1 MAKFCSNCGKEL
13 VDGKCSKCG
22 NVKESAKGSFNF
34 KDSCLECWKAIA
46 GIFTKPVDTI
56 SKFVVDNKFISGIML
71 IIVTALFT
79 GVYKIA
85 SLKSI
90 ETSFSDIN
98 YLKEFFNE
106 FLTNLG
112 LYAALVII
120 GWAVITK
127 LFKGKGS
134 LKQMVQ
140 IVGISLVVSMLSYL
154 ICSALVF
161 VDKEVIIYIMKYIFS
176 FASIYEFIT
185 FFVAVKEVSGIDK
198 NKLFLTVSSIFICS
212 TIVVDVILKIFE

>member
-22 NVKESAKGSFNF
+22 NNVKESFSF
-34 KDSCLECWKAIA
+34 KDSCLECWKAIV
-46 GIFTKPVDTI
+46 GIFTKPADTI
-56 SKFVVDNKFISGIML
+56 SKFVVDNKFVSGIML
-71 IIVTALFT
+71 IVLTALFS
-79 GVYKIA
+79 GVYKMA
-85 SLKSI
+85 SSKSG

-120 GWAVITK
+120 GWVVVTK

-134 LKQMVQ
+134 LKQMIQ
-140 IVGISLVVSMLSYL
+140 IVGISLTVTMLSYL
-154 ICSALVF
+154 LCSALVF
-161 VDKEVIIYIMKYIFS
+161 VEKEVILYIMKYISS
-176 FASIYEFIT
+176 FAFIYKFIT
-185 FFVAVKEVSGIDK
+185 FFVATKEVSGIDK
-198 NKLFLTVSSIFICS
+198 NKLFLTVASIFICS
-212 TIVVDVILKIFE
+212 TIVVDVVLKIFE